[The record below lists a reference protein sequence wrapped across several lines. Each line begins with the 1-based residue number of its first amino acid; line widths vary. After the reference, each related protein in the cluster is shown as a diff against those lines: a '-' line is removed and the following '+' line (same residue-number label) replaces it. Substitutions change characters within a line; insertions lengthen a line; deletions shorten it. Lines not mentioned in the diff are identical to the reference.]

1 MSLVDDDDDS
11 LDEIQNS
18 EDENEEDENGGCV
31 SLTLS
36 NVDFKLK
43 SQLGRICLIS
53 SRSFKVGLFVLKDLL
68 LLTET
73 QSERRRQRRPVW
85 IRSKIKKQ
93 PFTHKHDKTHTTPR
107 KMEMTICKSV
117 NILFVTFFDNYTGSA
132 IKRWIK
138 WAIWRAKKHRIR
150 SISKIFCRSI
160 MQTMYDLTL
169 TEQYLF
175 MLTTEASGIHS
186 ITSRHVPD
194 STARPSS
201 PKNGRNWCCEQR
213 VYVELSDPSLK

>member
-73 QSERRRQRRPVW
+73 QSERRRQRRPV
-85 IRSKIKKQ
+85 
-93 PFTHKHDKTHTTPR
+93 
-107 KMEMTICKSV
+107 
-117 NILFVTFFDNYTGSA
+117 
-132 IKRWIK
+132 
-138 WAIWRAKKHRIR
+138 
-150 SISKIFCRSI
+150 
-160 MQTMYDLTL
+160 
-169 TEQYLF
+169 
-175 MLTTEASGIHS
+175 
-186 ITSRHVPD
+186 
-194 STARPSS
+194 
-201 PKNGRNWCCEQR
+201 
-213 VYVELSDPSLK
+213 